1 MILLGLRYALRER
14 TRFALTGIGVA
25 CSVVLSSFL
34 AGIYQG
40 GVRGSMSF
48 VEDADADLWVGRRG
62 AWNLLRG
69 SGVLPASARADA
81 ERIPGVRSA
90 EPILTALLPADVHG
104 EPVTL
109 LVIGLPVDARAAR
122 PHRMVCGRSLPRLGE
137 VVIDRAFARKAGL
150 DVGDTLTLADCDLR
164 VAGVSRDTN
173 LLVCQYAFVTHI
185 DLESILGVDDKA
197 SFFLLKTDPG
207 RRQAIADT
215 IRSISG
221 QVAVYDRE
229 TFIRNNHREI
239 ASGFLPILWAIA
251 ILGFVV
257 GGAFVM
263 LMTYAAILEKR
274 ADYALIG
281 ALGGSEGDRLVL
293 VLQQALAAA
302 LAGAVAGILVLL
314 ALARLLPALIPAMEV
329 AVEPW
334 LCAASVAGAFLTAAI
349 GAWIPARLAA
359 AVPPMEALRP

>member
-14 TRFALTGIGVA
+14 TRFTLTGIGVA
-25 CSVVLSSFL
+25 CSVLLSCFL
-34 AGIYQG
+34 AGVYRG

-48 VEDADADLWVGRRG
+48 VEDAEADLWVGRRG

-69 SGVLPASARADA
+69 SGVLPASAREDA
-81 ERIPGVRSA
+81 ERISGVRSA
-90 EPILTALLPADVHG
+90 EPILTALLPADVDG

-109 LVIGLPVDARAAR
+109 LVIGLAADARAAV
-122 PHRMVCGRSLPRLGE
+122 PHRMVSGRALPQLGE
-137 VVIDRAFARKAGL
+137 IVIDQAFARRAGIA
-150 DVGDTLTLADCDLR
+150 VGDTLTLADCDLR
-164 VAGVSRDTN
+164 VVGVSRDTN
-173 LLVCQYAFVTHI
+173 LLVCQYAFVTRI

-197 SFFLLKTDPG
+197 SFFLLRTDPA
-207 RRQAIADT
+207 RRQAVADT

-229 TFIRNNHREI
+229 TFIRNNLREI
-239 ASGFLPILWAIA
+239 AAGFLPILWAIA
-251 ILGFVV
+251 ILGFVI

-263 LMTYAAILEKR
+263 LMTYAAVLDKR

-281 ALGGSEGDRLVL
+281 ALGGGEGDRLAI
-293 VLQQALAAA
+293 VLQQAATAA
-302 LAGAVAGILVLL
+302 LAGAVAGIL
-314 ALARLLPALIPAMEV
+314 ALIGLTRLLPALVPAMEI

-334 LCAASVAGAFLTAAI
+334 LCAASVAGALLMAVI